1 MLDRAWLALPQVVS
15 RLTSVVVFALVAQR
29 VDSGSLGAF
38 SVATVISSA
47 SLALAPALVGKPLA
61 NLVARGAVV
70 QEAPF
75 AQSAAVAG
83 SVLAGSGLLVAA
95 LVSDGLVRLTLL
107 GAAIGVPAVMIVESS
122 FWRDVFTGGSR
133 RAGGLLSLAYAV
145 QALGVVTAVLTLNS
159 RAVVLSPF
167 VTLLA
172 VGTVILLVRRGLT
185 ARGAWI
191 WFRHRRSSWL
201 PYVLG
206 VAATV
211 ALVQAIPVV
220 ITATAGFGSAS
231 VYRAGELAFGGT
243 NLLIGIATQSLL
255 ARGTSRPR
263 ATYARFTAALL
274 VVAVLNGLVLALL
287 PDALLRALVGPAE
300 PLLREVL
307 LIVTVQRCALAV
319 SSIGGVLLVTLVSA
333 RRSGLLDVIAA
344 SVSFTSLVIGSVLYD
359 LRGALGGLAAAE
371 VLLSGMYF
379 LLLRKRT

>member
-1 MLDRAWLALPQVVS
+1 VLDRAWLALPQVVS

-61 NLVARGAVV
+61 NLVARGVTL

-83 SVLAGSGLLVAA
+83 SVLVGSGLLVAA
-95 LVSDGLVRLTLL
+95 LASDGLVRLTLL

-133 RAGGLLSLAYAV
+133 RAGGLLSMAYGV
-145 QALGVVTAVLTLNS
+145 QALGVVTAVLTLDS

-172 VGTVILLVRRGLT
+172 VGTVILLARRGLT

-191 WFRHRRSSWL
+191 WFRDRRSSWL

-206 VAATV
+206 VAASV

-287 PDALLRALVGPAE
+287 PDGLLRALVGPAE

-333 RRSGLLDVIAA
+333 RRSGLLDVVAA
-344 SVSFTSLVIGSVLYD
+344 TVSFTSLVVGSVLFG

-379 LLLRKRT
+379 LLLRKKT